1 MSLAAQYSGDITVSG
16 GITLTGNINASSG
29 AQLVGPTGFLNQSQ
43 IVERPLVEHVVPLTS
58 LRVHDNFTALLPQ
71 TAATDDLAIIETTFG
86 TDAVTVQGLDFGGMT
101 GGGSYTAYA
110 RFQYGLPDGY
120 VSAGDIKVRIH
131 AAMLTSVADTSC
143 TVDIQCYANDDAGG
157 IGSDLCAT
165 AAQSINSLTSASYDF
180 VITSSSRAVGD
191 VLDIRITIAGDDSA
205 NAAVMIPE
213 ISKVAMLLDKK

>member
-1 MSLAAQYSGDITVSG
+1 MALALQTSGDLTVSG
-16 GITLTGNINASSG
+16 QITLTGNINASSG

-86 TDAVTVQGLDFGGMT
+86 TDAVTVQGVDFGGT
-101 GGGSYTAYA
+101 STTAYA
-110 RFQYGLPDGY
+110 RFQFGLPDGY
-120 VSAGDIKVRIH
+120 VSAGDVKVRIH
-131 AAMLTSVADTSC
+131 AAMLTTVSDTSA
-143 TVDIQCYANDDAGG
+143 TIDVECYANDDAGG

-180 VITSSSRAVGD
+180 TITSTNLAVGD
-191 VLDIRITIAGDDSA
+191 VLDIRITFAGTDSG
-205 NAAVMIPE
+205 NAGVMIPE